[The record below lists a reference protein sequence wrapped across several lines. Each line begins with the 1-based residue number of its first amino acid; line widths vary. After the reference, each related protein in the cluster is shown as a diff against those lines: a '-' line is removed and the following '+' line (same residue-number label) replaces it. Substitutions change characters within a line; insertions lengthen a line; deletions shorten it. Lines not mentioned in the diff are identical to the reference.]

1 VADFKAIY
9 GIIGKPSEGAAKT
22 MSETHTVDQ
31 VAQALKRMPYGFYA
45 LGSKHG
51 DDANLMVLNWVTQ
64 ASFEPQLLA
73 VALQKTSYSYG
84 LVEKSKKFVL
94 NLFLSADQD
103 LVRPYTKGRAKNPD
117 KMKDAKI
124 TFAPQTGAPILDGAA
139 AYLECEVVNKLETGG
154 DHDVFLAKVI
164 GGAVLKP
171 GEAQDSLRLVDL
183 GWSYAG

>member
-1 VADFKAIY
+1 
-9 GIIGKPSEGAAKT
+9 
-22 MSETHTVDQ
+22 MSETHVVDQ
-31 VAQALKRMPYGFYA
+31 VAQALKRMPYGFYV
-45 LGSKHG
+45 LGSRHA

-139 AYLECEVVNKLETGG
+139 AYLECEVVSKFETGG
-154 DHDVFLAKVI
+154 DHDLILAKVI

-183 GWSYAG
+183 GWNYAG